1 LGQAILMSS
10 WLGRIA
16 IRYFAS
22 TQTRTT
28 HRPSVE
34 NHPVALGD

>member
-1 LGQAILMSS
+1 VVSASSGQPILMSS
-10 WLGRIA
+10 WLRLIA

-28 HRPSVE
+28 RV
-34 NHPVALGD
+34 GTGM